1 MKTLILIVIIFFL
14 NSFNYFADNTY
25 FIDFNKV
32 LNSSKP
38 GSEAQK
44 KLQAKLKSESEKFQ
58 KIETDIKKEESDIIS
73 QKKILSPEQYQ
84 EKIESLRKKV
94 ADLQLNKQT
103 SFDSVAKS
111 RNESRETLLK
121 AINPII
127 QKYMENN
134 NIRVIVDK
142 NSVILGDVKLEIT
155 DQIIAI
161 VDKEVAPLKIN

>member
-1 MKTLILIVIIFFL
+1 M
-14 NSFNYFADNTY
+14 
-25 FIDFNKV
+25 
-32 LNSSKP
+32 
-38 GSEAQK
+38 
-44 KLQAKLKSESEKFQ
+44 
-58 KIETDIKKEESDIIS
+58 
-73 QKKILSPEQYQ
+73 
-84 EKIESLRKKV
+84 
-94 ADLQLNKQT
+94 
-103 SFDSVAKS
+103 AKS

>member
-14 NSFNYFADNTY
+14 NTLNSFADNTY

-103 SFDSVAKS
+103 SFDSLAKS

>member
-14 NSFNYFADNTY
+14 NTLNSFADNTY

>member
-14 NSFNYFADNTY
+14 NSFNSFADNTY

-44 KLQAKLKSESEKFQ
+44 KLQAKLKLESEKFQ

>member
-14 NSFNYFADNTY
+14 NTLNSFADNTY

-134 NIRVIVDK
+134 NIRVIFDK
-142 NSVILGDVKLEIT
+142 NSIILGDVKLEIT